1 MFRRNILSLSS
12 GLKRKK
18 LSKKPT
24 EVCSKLS
31 SFGIVFDPEDGGDMF
46 L

>member
-1 MFRRNILSLSS
+1 MFRRNILSESS
-12 GLKRKK
+12 GLKGKPN
-18 LSKKPT
+18 KKPT

-31 SFGIVFDPEDGGDMF
+31 LFGMLFVPEDGGDMF

>member
-1 MFRRNILSLSS
+1 MSLSS
-12 GLKRKK
+12 GLKRKP
-18 LSKKPT
+18 SKKPV

-31 SFGIVFDPEDGGDMF
+31 LFGIVFDPEDGGDMF